1 MSFRHGYVS
10 YVLNHGV
17 GPAEKLFFSLYYT
30 YGESTGQ
37 KDLGMGMGRAVI
49 DVCAFIKE

>member
-10 YVLNHGV
+10 YVLNHD
-17 GPAEKLFFSLYYT
+17 T